1 MIAITDASGASIAT
15 NSYDEYGIPRYGNQG
30 RFQFTGQKWFSNI
43 GLYDFKARMYSPTL
57 GRFTAVGSYRLWR
70 WLEFVSL
77 CFERS
82 HQQYRSDRYFRLSGL
97 HALRQL
103 Q

>member
-1 MIAITDASGASIAT
+1 LISYEGSDLSNPRWLHTDERGSVIAITDASGTSIAT

-57 GRFTAVGSYRLWR
+57 GRFM
-70 WLEFVSL
+70 
-77 CFERS
+77 
-82 HQQYRSDRYFRLSGL
+82 QSDPIGYGDG
-97 HALRQL
+97 
-103 Q
+103 